1 MTQHEFL
8 WTLILGIV
16 IGWTLHSIILQLAYR
31 RGIVEYKG
39 TKR

>member
-1 MTQHEFL
+1 MHEFL
-8 WTLILGIV
+8 WTLLMGII
-16 IGWTLHSIILQLAYR
+16 IGWAAHSIILQVAYR

>member
-1 MTQHEFL
+1 MTQHEFF

-16 IGWTLHSIILQLAYR
+16 IGWTVHSIILQIAYR